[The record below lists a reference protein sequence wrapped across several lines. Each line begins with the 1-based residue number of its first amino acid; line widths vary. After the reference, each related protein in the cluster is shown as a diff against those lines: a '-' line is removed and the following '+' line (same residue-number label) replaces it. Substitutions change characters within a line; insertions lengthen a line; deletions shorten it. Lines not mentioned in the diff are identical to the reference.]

1 MKTIAII
8 GANGYVGQHLT
19 KALALHYKVSALYR
33 GYAILTPPVNGVT
46 YMPLADCNHTFDIV
60 INTAYNLSDTP
71 QKIANDNKALLAL
84 IQKLSNQ
91 HTQIIHLSSIAVFGF
106 GLDKPIQPTALKTGP
121 DYNYVFSK
129 VHMENQLLRAFPAKQ
144 LAIIRLGN
152 VWGAANNSWT
162 QPIADAITW
171 SLPVLSPQISYSNIT
186 FIDNIS
192 AYVQY
197 IIENEKQQL
206 FHHLAEFSDISWQ
219 EVIAEVST
227 CLGKVPIPI
236 KEVAFYPK
244 SISEEIDDAFS
255 GNLLTSIKKLKAGR
269 FTASYFPQ
277 HLFVFI
283 QQQLAKRKGNTSH
296 NKPLPPY
303 QTDATFYWVLTCN
316 KKFELHVLAGW
327 EAPHSWEA
335 CMHQTKQWLQH
346 AGYINEPIAP

>member
-1 MKTIAII
+1 MKTVAII
-8 GANGYVGQHLT
+8 GANGYVGQHLV
-19 KALALHYKVSALYR
+19 KALAPFYQVTALFR
-33 GYAILTPPVNGVT
+33 GSAILTPPLNGVT
-46 YMPLADCNHTFDIV
+46 YMPLADCNHTFDVV
-60 INTAYNLSDTP
+60 INTAYNLSDTQ

-84 IQKLSNQ
+84 IQKFSNT

-129 VHMENQLLRAFPAKQ
+129 VAMENQLLKAFPTNQ
-144 LAIIRLGN
+144 LSIIRLGN

-171 SLPVLSPQISYSNIT
+171 SLPVLSPAKSYSNIT
-186 FIDNIS
+186 FIDNIT

-197 IIENEKQQL
+197 IIKSDRQQL
-206 FHHLAEFSDISWQ
+206 FHHLAEFNNISWQ
-219 EVIAEVST
+219 QVIAEISS

-244 SISEEIDDAFS
+244 SISEELDDAFS
-255 GNLLTSIKKLKAGR
+255 GNLLTGIKKLKTGR

-277 HLFVFI
+277 RLFVFI
-283 QQQLAKRKGNTSH
+283 QQQLAKRKGNTGS

-303 QTDATFYWVLTCN
+303 QTDATFYWVLSTH
-316 KKFELHVLAGW
+316 KKFELEVLAGW
-327 EAPHSWEA
+327 EAPYTWEA
-335 CMHQTKQWLQH
+335 CMQQTKQWLQH
-346 AGYINEPIAP
+346 AGYINESIAP